1 MPPTIAPPPRIALVG
16 DRSAAVEAHN
26 RIPVLMQALAGADEP
41 IELYWLHS
49 TSVSSPGDVAGF
61 DGIWIV
67 PGSPYEHSAGVLAA
81 VEAARTGGIPL
92 LGTCGGFQHLL
103 LEFARNVCG
112 LSGVK
117 HAEVDPEAAELL
129 VVPLRCSLFG
139 EEATVTIAD
148 GTTAARVMGA
158 GPTSE
163 RYFCRF
169 GLNAD
174 YEDLLVSRGLVIS
187 GRDDGGDARV
197 AELPD
202 HPFFLGSLF
211 QPELSSD
218 ATWVHPLIA
227 GFAAAVRARAGGR
240 TAGASRPLATQA

>member
-1 MPPTIAPPPRIALVG
+1 
-16 DRSAAVEAHN
+16 
-26 RIPVLMQALAGADEP
+26 
-41 IELYWLHS
+41 
-49 TSVSSPGDVAGF
+49 
-61 DGIWIV
+61 
-67 PGSPYEHSAGVLAA
+67 
-81 VEAARTGGIPL
+81 
-92 LGTCGGFQHLL
+92 
-103 LEFARNVCG
+103 
-112 LSGVK
+112 
-117 HAEVDPEAAELL
+117 
-129 VVPLRCSLFG
+129 
-139 EEATVTIAD
+139 VTIAD
-148 GTTAARVMGA
+148 GRTAAWVMGA

-197 AELPD
+197 AELPG

-227 GFAAAVRARAGGR
+227 GFAAAVRARAGCR
-240 TAGASRPLATQA
+240 TAGASRPLAAQG